1 MARELRFH
9 SDARERLKAGVDGL
23 ADAIKVTL
31 GPRGRNAILER
42 LTGPPLITNDG
53 VTIAQEIEFSEPF
66 ANMGV
71 QLVKEAAMKT
81 NHEVGDGTT
90 TATVLAQA
98 LVEAGFKAVDDGAN
112 PMQLRR
118 GIEKAVPVLIDGLR
132 AEVREVNGTDQ
143 VRHIATLA
151 AGDDDAIGD
160 VIAQAI
166 EHVGRNGVVDVEG
179 TDIPGVSVEV
189 VDGIS
194 FDHGYITPYMV
205 TDRQRMEAVFDDPA
219 ILLTNQTISQVQEL
233 MPAVEAARRVDRP
246 LVIVA
251 EDVDGPALQ
260 MLTSGIMHDTFSSCV
275 VRAPGFGHRR
285 TAELEDLATALGGT
299 VVSKDSGLELMEMHE
314 RHFGGCD
321 RITITEDFTTIV
333 GGHGS
338 QTEINA
344 RIEQIGAQ
352 LERAK
357 IEHDQDS
364 LQLRQSRLSGTVAAI
379 KVGGATSVEL
389 KERLLR
395 VEDSL
400 NAARAALE
408 EGVVAGG
415 GAALARAREMLG
427 RLELTGDEAIGRE
440 VVAAA
445 VSEPLRLI
453 ADNAGY
459 DGAEV
464 VQKVLGM
471 PPGTGLDA
479 AEGEYVDLFD
489 AGVIDPLKVTRAA
502 VEAAASVSG
511 LLITTETAVV
521 EEVIVNPGSVIAPGF
536 GDLAEGMVRPS
547 NIY

>member
-9 SDARERLKAGVDGL
+9 SDARQRLKAGVDGL

-31 GPRGRNAILER
+31 GPKGRNAILER

-90 TATVLAQA
+90 TAIVLAQA
-98 LVEAGFKAVDDGAN
+98 LVGAGLKAVDNGAN
-112 PMQLRR
+112 PMQVRR

-132 AEVREVNGTDQ
+132 TESREVEGPDQ
-143 VRHIATLA
+143 VRHIATIA
-151 AGDDDAIGD
+151 ASDDAAIGD
-160 VIAQAI
+160 VIARAI
-166 EHVGRNGVVDVEG
+166 EHVGRNGIVDVKD
-179 TDIPGVSVEV
+179 TDTPGITMEV

-205 TDRQRMEAVFDDPA
+205 TDRQRMEAVFDNPA

-233 MPAVEAARRVDRP
+233 MPAVEAARRIDRP
-246 LVIVA
+246 LVIIA
-251 EDVDGPALQ
+251 ENVDGPALQ
-260 MLTSGIMHDTFSSCV
+260 MLTAGIMHDTFSSCV

-285 TAELEDLATALGGT
+285 SAELEDLATALGGK

-321 RITITEDFTTIV
+321 RVTITEDATTIV

-338 QTEINA
+338 QTEIEA
-344 RIEQIGAQ
+344 RIDQIAAQ

-364 LQLRQSRLSGTVAAI
+364 LQLRQARLSGTVAAI
-379 KVGGATSVEL
+379 QVGGATSVEL
-389 KERLLR
+389 RERMLR

-415 GAALARAREMLG
+415 GAALARARDALA

-440 VVAAA
+440 VVATA
-445 VSEPLRLI
+445 VLEPLRLI
-453 ADNAGY
+453 AENAGY
-459 DGAEV
+459 DGLAV
-464 VQKVLGM
+464 VQKVIEMG
-471 PPGTGLDA
+471 PGEGFDA
-479 AEGEYVDLFD
+479 AEGEYVNLFD
-489 AGVIDPLKVTRAA
+489 AGVIDALKVIRAA
-502 VEAAASVSG
+502 VEAAASIAG

-521 EEVIVNPGSVIAPGF
+521 EEVVSNPGSVYAPGF